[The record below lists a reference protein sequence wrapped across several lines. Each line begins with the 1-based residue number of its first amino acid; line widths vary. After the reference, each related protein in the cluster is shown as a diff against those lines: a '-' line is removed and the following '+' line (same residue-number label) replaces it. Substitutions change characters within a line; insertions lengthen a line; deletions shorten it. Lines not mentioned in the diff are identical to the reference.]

1 MQRRGLHSILELSTF
16 YKLIQSLFYHKKS
29 ADTFFSF
36 IGNFSNK
43 NILDI
48 GCGPGDFSK
57 NFYSANY
64 FGVDI
69 SDDYIQSARKNYGN
83 YGKFFCK
90 SVLDLSE
97 ISLPAIDIVIMR
109 GVLHH
114 LSDHEIQ
121 QTLQALLPIL
131 NSEAKLVSIDPV
143 LLEKQN
149 WIAKTFINNDRGKC
163 VRTDA
168 GYMKVLENKKYFLN
182 QCKIIHQ
189 NFPPYDR
196 FAIELKKF

>member
-1 MQRRGLHSILELSTF
+1 MQRRGLHSILEFSSF
-16 YKLIQSLFYHKKS
+16 YKLIQSLFYHKES
-29 ADTFFSF
+29 TDTIFSF

-64 FGVDI
+64 FGIDI
-69 SDDYIQSARKNYGN
+69 SEDYIRSARKNYGN

-90 SVLDLSE
+90 SVLNLSE
-97 ISLPAIDIVIMR
+97 ISLPAINIVIMR

-121 QTLQALLPIL
+121 QTLQSLVPIL
-131 NSEAKLVSIDPV
+131 DSEAKLVSIDPV

-149 WIAKTFINNDRGKC
+149 LIAKIFISNDRGKC

-168 GYMKVLENKKYFLN
+168 GYLKVLENKQYFLN
-182 QCKIIHQ
+182 QSKIIHQ

-196 FAIELKKF
+196 FAMELKKF